1 MDTPRKYDEALKSIF
16 SHPNMIRTLVKTF
29 VNEDWVNSLDFSS
42 LTPGKNDYIA
52 RKLKKQQQDLI
63 WKIRSNDT
71 WVYLLFLLE
80 FQSSNDFYM
89 ANRIL
94 TYGALAY
101 QELIK
106 NKELE
111 LPKHRLPPIFPLVF
125 YTGSDPWNA
134 PTEFRDCLC
143 GSIPSELMEYQFN
156 ARYAVVDIG
165 RLPLEKYNFSEDNLV
180 LSLISLERSNSQTEI
195 DKAIEHTKK
204 GLAGKEQTL
213 KQAFEEYTFD
223 ALKIKKK
230 FPNRQFQKL
239 SEVSMLYENAD
250 KIWDDFAQENQQ
262 KGIQKGRAGLAYEIV
277 LKAYIQ
283 KYPNEP
289 IQRLKAKL
297 DCMTSDELLKSLD
310 RFVEN
315 AFATEEITD

>member
-16 SHPNMIRTLVKTF
+16 SHPDMIRTLLKTF

-42 LTPGKNDYIA
+42 LTPEKSDYIA

-80 FQSSNDFYM
+80 FQASDDFYM

-94 TYGALAY
+94 TYGSLAY

-111 LPKHRLPPIFPLVF
+111 LPKHKLPPF
-125 YTGSDPWNA
+125 YTGSDPWKA
-134 PTEFRDCLC
+134 PTEFRNCLC

-180 LSLISLERSNSQTEI
+180 LSLIGLERSKSQAEI
-195 DKAIEHTKK
+195 DKAMEHTKK
-204 GLAGKEQTL
+204 GLVGKEQTL
-213 KQAFEEYTFD
+213 RQAFEDYTFD

-230 FPNRQFQKL
+230 YPNSQFEKL

-250 KIWDDFAQENQQ
+250 KIWDDFAQEN
-262 KGIQKGRAGLAYEIV
+262 KVKGRAELAYEIV
-277 LKAYIQ
+277 LKAYMQ
-283 KYPNEP
+283 KCPNEP

-315 AFATEEITD
+315 AFAAEEIAD